1 MTYTRL
7 LRRLDP
13 SLRRQRRRD
22 QDQDQDQDR
31 GSLRRRL
38 RQGGWHVRRA
48 AIRDADGVLTV
59 SKEVAPGERARLRL
73 QTAG

>member
-13 SLRRQRRRD
+13 SVRRQS
-22 QDQDQDQDR
+22 QGDR
-31 GSLRRRL
+31 GNRRRRL
-38 RQGGWHVRRA
+38 RQGGWQVRRA
-48 AIRDADGVLTV
+48 AGARDADGVLTV
-59 SKEVAPGERARLRL
+59 TKELAPGERARLRL